1 MEVTVILKGG
11 YSSISVDLLF
21 RNLHSSRSW
30 PKVRDFNPQK
40 RVLGLTEWE
49 KIILSNFKEKK
60 RKSILIHIRSFIFIG
75 ICRLY

>member
-1 MEVTVILKGG
+1 MQQVGDIWRRESKGMEVTVILKGG

-40 RVLGLTEWE
+40 KGIRADGVGENH
-49 KIILSNFKEKK
+49 IIKF
-60 RKSILIHIRSFIFIG
+60 
-75 ICRLY
+75 